1 MSCVKYACNQ
11 ITKILVGGKMF
22 RLSIFKYFSYTI
34 MNNFLFL
41 FSYRFIS
48 LGYVNDS
55 QFPHL
60 LFKKKINNNEKQ
72 RFSPMV
78 IENLWT

>member
-34 MNNFLFL
+34 MNKF
-41 FSYRFIS
+41 FI
-48 LGYVNDS
+48 LIQLQIYFAGIR
-55 QFPHL
+55 
-60 LFKKKINNNEKQ
+60 K
-72 RFSPMV
+72 
-78 IENLWT
+78 